1 MKCST
6 LLLGPILTTLGTV
19 ASSVARRFLPSG
31 KYKRPYCRK
40 GWNDSTV
47 LGPSNIGE
55 TGNGSSRYSTP
66 AASRPW
72 LPWPVNS
79 YRYPATASELS
90 TGQPLTE
97 DRATGTAYPSLTARS
112 NCRYAPWS
120 PTGNTAPGDE
130 QDAPPSSS
138 WYGSTPNAGSRRP
151 QTSEVF
157 NSNAS
162 HVSDDGES

>member
-6 LLLGPILTTLGTV
+6 SLLGPILTTLGTV

-55 TGNGSSRYSTP
+55 TGNGSSLYPTA

-72 LPWPVNS
+72 LPWPANS
-79 YRYPATASELS
+79 YRYPATAFELS
-90 TGQPLTE
+90 TGQPLTK

-112 NCRYAPWS
+112 NCGYAPWCS
-120 PTGNTAPGDE
+120 TGNTVGGDE
-130 QDAPPSSS
+130 QEAPPSSTCH
-138 WYGSTPNAGSRRP
+138 GSTPNADSSRP
-151 QTSEVF
+151 PTSVVF
-157 NSNAS
+157 NSNTS